1 VVSIYLYIPLGLTT
15 LFSSSSGREMMLGSM
30 IATGF
35 FYFESKEIVE
45 TFVAIYYYS
54 LPFDVI
60 FSKLLMLD
68 PLLVEVGSCEESFFD
83 SYIVAYY
90 LLL

>member
-1 VVSIYLYIPLGLTT
+1 MV
-15 LFSSSSGREMMLGSM
+15 LGSM

-35 FYFESKEIVE
+35 FYFERKEIVE
-45 TFVAIYYYS
+45 TLVGTYYYS

-60 FSKLLMLD
+60 LSRLFMLE